1 MGACFGFTRIGL
13 AAIETA
19 SRIGRSRRPSRGKGG
34 FPSFIPVEKV
44 EGEEDDQEE
53 EDANGPEKA
62 LPEGVPVLL
71 GVKKN
76 PEGHDQRNQIKEDE
90 KETHP
95 AFSPKA
101 AFSYQPSAKN
111 PDDLG
116 KSLLERHH
124 GESRGPEIFLIT
136 IPASAGMTN
145 SMEIPFFGR
154 SAIFNKKNKL
164 NAES

>member
-1 MGACFGFTRIGL
+1 MGAGLRVTRIGL

-19 SRIGRSRRPSRGKGG
+19 GRIGRSRRPSWGKGG

-76 PEGHDQRNQIKEDE
+76 PEGHEQRNHIKEDE

-95 AFSPKA
+95 AFSQKQLS
-101 AFSYQPSAKN
+101 AFSRQQTILMISERVFWRVTLAK
-111 PDDLG
+111 
-116 KSLLERHH
+116 
-124 GESRGPEIFLIT
+124 
-136 IPASAGMTN
+136 AGVQK
-145 SMEIPFFGR
+145 FF
-154 SAIFNKKNKL
+154 K
-164 NAES
+164 